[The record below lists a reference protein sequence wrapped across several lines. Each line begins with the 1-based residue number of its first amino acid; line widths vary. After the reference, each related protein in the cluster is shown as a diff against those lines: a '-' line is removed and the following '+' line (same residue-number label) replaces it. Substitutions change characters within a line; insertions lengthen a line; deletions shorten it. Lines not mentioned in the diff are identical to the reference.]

1 MGVNIIVCIKSI
13 KSTASRGQR
22 SFSDELNPYDR
33 ATLEVALRI
42 REDLGGT
49 ITALSMGPE
58 TFATSL
64 YEAMAIGVDRGILIS
79 DQALA
84 GSDTLATSHVLAA
97 AIRRLAFYDL
107 VLFSAAAADSDTGQV
122 GPQTAVALE
131 LHIITR
137 VCSVEQGENSLL
149 VERNYDGFLE
159 RYEVYFPAALT
170 IHQSAI
176 RPRETGFLRIQSV
189 FEKGLECWNHTDLG
203 LDREEVGEFGSRT
216 RLFSLSQ
223 IKNTRGCTFMS
234 GSGSSQADQLVKAL
248 LQLDMI

>member
-13 KSTASRGQR
+13 KSTASQGQR
-22 SFSDELNPYDR
+22 SFSDELNPHDR

-64 YEAMAIGVDRGILIS
+64 HETMAIGVDRGILIS
-79 DQALA
+79 DRALA

-97 AIRRLAFYDL
+97 AIRRLAPYDL
-107 VLFSAAAADSDTGQV
+107 VLFSARTADSDTGQV

-131 LHIITR
+131 LTIITG
-137 VCSVEQGENSLL
+137 VCSIEQGKNSLL

-176 RPRETGFLRIQSV
+176 RPRDTGFLRIQSV
-189 FEKGLECWNHTDLG
+189 FEKGLEYWNHTDLG
-203 LDREEVGEFGSRT
+203 LNREEVGEIGSST

-223 IKNTRGCTFMS
+223 TKKMRGCTFMS
-234 GSGSSQADQLVKAL
+234 GSGPGQADQLVKAL